1 MAGYIARRF
10 LQLVPVLLGIT
21 LLVFFVFHYTA
32 DPTQIILGLHG
43 SEQQRQALRKELGLD
58 DPVLVQYGRY
68 VSGVARG
75 DLGTSW
81 MRKSPVAREIAD
93 KFPHTVEL
101 TIAAM
106 LITVVVGILVG
117 VLSAIKPYSIIDYF
131 TMTTALL
138 AVSIPVFVLGLFF
151 ISFFAV
157 KMGWLPINGRMT
169 ATLLDQFKPPTG
181 FYLTYALFT
190 GKWAY
195 FKDLAAHMLMPAV
208 VLASSTTALLARMTR
223 ATMLEVVQQD
233 YIRTARAKGLSQR
246 VVIYKHALKNA
257 MIPIVTVIGLQFG
270 TLLGGALLTESI
282 FTWPG
287 LGTLTISAVEAQD
300 LPLVQGVVIL
310 VATLFVAANLAVDL
324 LYAYIDPRIK
334 YS

>member
-1 MAGYIARRF
+1 MAGYIARRI

-21 LLVFFVFHYTA
+21 LLVFLIFHFTA

-43 SEQQRQALRKELGLD
+43 SEEQRQALRQELGLN
-58 DPVLVQYGRY
+58 DPLLVQYGRY
-68 VSGVARG
+68 LGGVVQG
-75 DLGTSW
+75 DLGESW
-81 MRKSPVAREIAD
+81 MRRSPVSREIAT

-101 TIAAM
+101 TVAAM
-106 LITVVVGILVG
+106 LITIVVGISIG
-117 VLSAIKPYSIIDYF
+117 VVSAVKPYSLIDYL
-131 TMTTALL
+131 TMTGALV
-138 AVSIPVFVLGLFF
+138 AVSVPVFVLGLVF

-157 KMGWLPINGRMT
+157 KLGWLPINGRMS
-169 ATLLDQFKPPTG
+169 AALLDQFKPPTN
-181 FYLTYALFT
+181 FYITYALFT
-190 GKWAY
+190 GKWTY
-195 FKDLAAHMLMPAV
+195 LGDLLKHLIMPAI
-208 VLASSTTALLARMTR
+208 VLASATTALLARMTR

-233 YIRTARAKGLSQR
+233 YIRTARAKGVSQR
-246 VVIYKHALKNA
+246 VMIYKHALKNA

-287 LGTLTISAVEAQD
+287 IGTLTISAVEAQD

-310 VATLFVAANLAVDL
+310 VATLFVMANLGVDL

-334 YS
+334 YA

>member
-68 VSGVARG
+68 VGGVARG

>member
-21 LLVFFVFHYTA
+21 LLVFFIFHYTA
-32 DPTQIILGLHG
+32 DPTQIILGMHG
-43 SEQQRQALRKELGLD
+43 SEKQRQALRKELGLD

-68 VSGVARG
+68 VGGVAQG

-117 VLSAIKPYSIIDYF
+117 VISAIKPYSILDYF

-151 ISFFAV
+151 ISLFAV
-157 KMGWLPINGRMT
+157 KLGWLPINGRMS

-181 FYLTYALFT
+181 YYLTYALFT

-195 FKDLAAHMLMPAV
+195 FKDLAAHMFMPAV
-208 VLASSTTALLARMTR
+208 VLASATTALLARMTR

-270 TLLGGALLTESI
+270 SLLGGALLTESI